1 MLTASLKTVHVTLS
15 LQEGVVREPLYRKY
29 LVLLAGNRP
38 SNLKAGMPPMDE
50 STDTE
55 RDKNVP
61 KMSLVTIW
69 RNEYGFMQLRH
80 ENCEYAE
87 KTSLTTLRKVSGIFQ
102 KRKCCVINASNLKNQ
117 SKKQFTLVKL
127 SAQE

>member
-29 LVLLAGNRP
+29 LVLLAGNRL

-61 KMSLVTIW
+61 KMSLVTICMEK
-69 RNEYGFMQLRH
+69 RARFH
-80 ENCEYAE
+80 EIAP
-87 KTSLTTLRKVSGIFQ
+87 
-102 KRKCCVINASNLKNQ
+102 
-117 SKKQFTLVKL
+117 
-127 SAQE
+127 